1 MRISRSNAAFAVV
14 LASFAVAHPTG
25 QLESAQLNEALSLPD
40 LVSLSSVPK
49 SWIAGESCTFEE
61 GRILLTPQQGTKGS
75 LWEKENYK
83 LRDSFTLEWTFR
95 SVNYE
100 GKSEGGLAF
109 WFLNPNEKSDLKDK
123 TLYNGPAK
131 FDGLQLLVD
140 NNGPLSSTMRA
151 QLNDGGD
158 TFTAASIY
166 DRTFA
171 SCLMGYQE
179 SPVPSTLRLTYDG
192 NSDNLLKLQVN
203 NKICFQTRKVRFPE
217 GEYRIGVTA
226 DNANTAES
234 FEILKM
240 SIYDGPIE
248 DSYIPNV
255 NAMAQPRVLTKVID
269 KETGEEKLLEK
280 EAYEIENDKVSNYEL
295 YKKLDRVEGKILAN
309 DINTI
314 EHQLAELRR
323 TQEELLK
330 YVTQLAQVFKS
341 SVQKSQ
347 TVADEDKNNYGDFLS
362 LNEKLEKMLL
372 DQEKIREMT
381 KHASGGPHID
391 DIASKLAI
399 WLFPLIA
406 IMLVMAYYTF
416 KIRQEIVKTKLL

>member
-1 MRISRSNAAFAVV
+1 MKTSCLTVALAAFA
-14 LASFAVAHPTG
+14 AQFANAHGTG
-25 QLESAQLNEALSLPD
+25 KEESPQRNEALSLPD
-40 LVSLSSVPK
+40 LVSLTKIPK
-49 SWIAGESCTFEE
+49 SWIAGDSSKFEE
-61 GRILLTPQQGTKGS
+61 GRILLTPEQGSKGS
-75 LWEKENYK
+75 LWEKENFN
-83 LRDSFTLEWTFR
+83 LQDSFTLEWTFR
-95 SVNYE
+95 SVNYD

-109 WFLNPNEKSDLKDK
+109 WFLNPNGKGDLTDK
-123 TLYNGPAK
+123 TLYNGPSK
-131 FDGLQLLVD
+131 FNGLQLLVD

-158 TFTAASIY
+158 AFTKQNIY

-179 SPVPSTLRLTYDG
+179 SSVPSTLRLTYDRS
-192 NSDNLLKLQVN
+192 SDNLLKLQVD
-203 NKICFQTRKVRFPE
+203 NKVCFQTRKVKFPE

-226 DNANTAES
+226 DNANTPES
-234 FEILKM
+234 FEILKF

-255 NAMAQPRVLTKVID
+255 NAMAQPQVLTKVID
-269 KETGEEKLLEK
+269 KETGQEKLLAK
-280 EAYEIENDKVSNYEL
+280 EAYEIENDRVSNYEL

-309 DINTI
+309 DINAV
-314 EHQLAELRR
+314 EEQLAQLRK

-330 YVTQLAQVFKS
+330 YFSQLTQSLKTGK
-341 SVQKSQ
+341 QKGD
-347 TVADEDKNNYGDFLS
+347 TAIEEDKTNYGDFIS

-372 DQEKIREMT
+372 EQERVREAT
-381 KHASGGPHID
+381 KHAGTGPHID

-399 WLFPLIA
+399 WLFPLIV